1 VQTLKKK
8 VQEMEKELKRL
19 KQLVDE
25 EKTDEL
31 IKNLQKGEGG
41 GQGINE
47 EELEQM
53 KEEIEKVESEVNE
66 AKKFKISNKD

>member
-1 VQTLKKK
+1 MQTLKKK

-31 IKNLQKGEGG
+31 IKNLQKGDGG